1 MTVGVNISHDSSIC
15 IKKEEHIEFF
25 EESRF
30 NKNKYWEPTPE
41 YFDYVSFNKIQNFS
55 DTFVFSSYGRENNN
69 DEKIINNICKKY
81 KIQNFVFNSFMHHI
95 YHAFAGFYLSPF
107 EEAFCIV
114 IDGGGATFPNKETFQ
129 ETDSIYHMNKSSI
142 DTKYKSYSNARSSTL
157 WSTFYDKDKLIK
169 LTESINNNLSKD
181 VLNNFY
187 FTEEG
192 VEYRMTHSYN
202 PGLLFN
208 HLCATTN
215 LWQETN
221 GVIYAEAGKAMGLSS
236 YGNNYG
242 KRDEDLAKQVQEATE
257 KYTIELI
264 EKALNYG
271 NIKNIVLSGGYALNC
286 VNNYKYTQYF
296 KDVNFFIDPCAHDGG
311 TSLGAVL
318 WYDNYR

>member
-1 MTVGVNISHDSSIC
+1 VTVGVNISHDSSIC
-15 IKKEEHIEFF
+15 IKKEKSIEFF

-30 NKNKYWEPTPE
+30 SKNKYWEPTQG
-41 YFDYVSFNKIQNFS
+41 YFDYLSFNKIKKF
-55 DTFVFSSYGRENNN
+55 DDIFVFSSYGRNNN
-69 DEKIINNICKKY
+69 DDEKIINNICKKY
-81 KIQNFVFNSFMHHI
+81 KIQNFIFNSFMHHI

-114 IDGGGATFPNKETFQ
+114 IDGGGARFPNKQTFQ
-129 ETDSIYHMNKSSI
+129 ETDSIYYMNKSSF

-169 LTESINNNLSKD
+169 LTESVNYKD

-208 HLCATTN
+208 HLCATIRLSSN
-215 LWQETN
+215 N
-221 GVIYAEAGKAMGLSS
+221 GFKAEAGKAMGLSS
-236 YGNNYG
+236 YGNNFG

-264 EKALNYG
+264 EKALSYG

-296 KDVNFFIDPCAHDGG
+296 KNVNFFIDPCAHDGG
-311 TSLGAVL
+311 TSLGAAL